1 MKFFKT
7 KKEETKSI
15 AEENKELDEQY
26 RNLLLKSRVDNV
38 ANGKDYEN
46 LTINKNLVLLSE
58 ADKNEAEKR
67 KAESQ
72 TQSKLVNGVQIG
84 CTVVS
89 TAAAVGL
96 WVKDQNEGNGART
109 EVGKTIANY
118 GKTVIGFFKKK

>member
-1 MKFFKT
+1 MKFFK

-15 AEENKELDEQY
+15 ADENKELDERY

-38 ANGKDYEN
+38 KDGKDYEN

-72 TQSKLVNGVQIG
+72 TQSKFVNGVQIG

-89 TAAAVGL
+89 TAA
-96 WVKDQNEGNGART
+96 EGNGDRS

-118 GKTVIGFFKKK
+118 GKTVIGYFKKK